1 MNFQLFL
8 SVTHILIV
16 YAILVF
22 ILICSTF
29 YMRYKVHRLEEQLVS
44 MASTVDPHM
53 DEYRHPIQGGLGYH
67 QKFNVDGLYAELT
80 ANLIKLEKIQSNLQ
94 KLLEDN
100 K

>member
-22 ILICSTF
+22 VLICSTF

-44 MASTVDPHM
+44 MASTVNPHM
-53 DEYRHPIQGGLGYH
+53 NEFPLQGGLGYH
-67 QKFNVDGLYAELT
+67 QKFNVDSLYAELT